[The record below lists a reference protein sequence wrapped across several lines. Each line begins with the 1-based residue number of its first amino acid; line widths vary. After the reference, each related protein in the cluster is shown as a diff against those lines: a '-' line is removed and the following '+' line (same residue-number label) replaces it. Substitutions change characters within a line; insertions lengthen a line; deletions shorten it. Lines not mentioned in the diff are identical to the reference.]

1 MTVARDPSPAQR
13 EVLDRGLLVSGFN
26 CVLQMP
32 TGAGKTWLAECAIA
46 DTLGRGRRAIYLAP
60 LRALASELLERW
72 RSQFSPHEVGIFTG
86 EYGGRRPYPV
96 AFDRA
101 RLLIMTP
108 ERLDQV
114 TRTFRRHWGW
124 LPEVDLIVADELHM
138 LGDAGRGPRLE
149 GALLRAMR
157 LNPFLRVV
165 GLSATL
171 GNRRELARWLD
182 GIDYETR
189 TRPVPLA
196 WRVAR
201 FRKPDERVSL
211 VVSEVARTVSAS
223 GQSIVFV
230 ESRRR
235 AETYALALSE
245 SGIAT
250 SHHHA
255 GLDTDERRRVETAFR
270 SGELRALVSTGTIEM
285 GLNLPARLVVIA
297 DLQRFD
303 GSSFVPLSVNSVW
316 QRAGRA
322 GRPGLDTE
330 GEVVLVAPA
339 WDRDAGRYSEGR
351 FEPIRSGLAHP
362 RALAEQIVV
371 EVASGLAR
379 TRDELRR
386 SLDLSLAAFERR
398 LPDVSALV
406 DDMVACGMLE
416 EVERDRGRSP
426 KLAATALGHIASR
439 QMLAPETVLAL
450 SRALR
455 APDSSGLSFL
465 DILLV
470 CASTSDCSPL
480 IAMDFEEIDALGA
493 RLASEPSMLLA
504 GTHADVL
511 GRLEA
516 RGRRL
521 AAIIKTA
528 TLARAWTLSGDACEV
543 AREFGCYAF
552 EVRRLT
558 ESLVRILVAA
568 LAVARPA
575 RPSPD
580 DDRVPVPEGLEA
592 GTVERLAALL
602 AMVESGVDEQVVTLT
617 CVAGI
622 GPTMA
627 RRLGEHRIS
636 DIEDLAA
643 AEVEDLIRIP
653 GIRETR
659 AERWIAD
666 ARAEIGTRSA
676 YAFRQSGGTAR
687 VAGTSFPEGVD
698 PYRLGRAAALDVRR
712 DGDAL
717 LVSGGLEP
725 HRVITDARSF
735 RCDCADFASDHLCK
749 HVLAVR
755 LASGD
760 ETLRALAARLAETS
774 REGLDLFQ
782 LWFDGGR
789 R

>member
-1 MTVARDPSPAQR
+1 
-13 EVLDRGLLVSGFN
+13 VLDRGLLSTGFN

-72 RSQFSPHEVGIFTG
+72 RCEFSPHEVGIFTG

-157 LNPFLRVV
+157 LNPFLRIV
-165 GLSATL
+165 GLTATL

-182 GIDYETR
+182 GVDYETR
-189 TRPVPLA
+189 SRPVPLA

-201 FRKPDERVSL
+201 FRKPDERAPL
-211 VVSEVARTVSAS
+211 VVAEVSRAVSAG

-285 GLNLPARLVVIA
+285 GLNFPARLVVIA

-398 LPDVSALV
+398 LPDVSAFV

-439 QMLAPETVLAL
+439 QMLEPETVLAL
-450 SRALR
+450 ARALR

-470 CASTSDCSPL
+470 CASTADCSPV

-504 GTHADVL
+504 GNHADVL

-528 TLARAWTLSGDACEV
+528 TLARAWTLSGDAGEV

-558 ESLVRILVAA
+558 ESLGRILVAA
-568 LAVARPA
+568 LAVARSA
-575 RPSPD
+575 RPSRD
-580 DDRVPVPEGLEA
+580 DDRAPGGLEP
-592 GTVERLAALL
+592 GTVERLAALG
-602 AMVESGVDEQVVTLT
+602 AMVASGVDEQAVTLT

-627 RRLGEHRIS
+627 RRLGDHRIS

-643 AEVEDLIRIP
+643 ADLEELTCIS
-653 GIRETR
+653 GIGEAR
-659 AERWIAD
+659 ARRWIAD
-666 ARAEIGTRSA
+666 ARTQIGTRTA
-676 YAFRQSGGTAR
+676 YAFRQSGGAAR
-687 VAGTSFPEGVD
+687 VAGCDFPEGVD
-698 PYRLGRAAALDVRR
+698 PYRLGRATALDVGR
-712 DGDAL
+712 DGNAF

-725 HRVITDARSF
+725 HRVRADACPLL
-735 RCDCADFASDHLCK
+735 CDCGDFASGHVCK

-760 ETLRALAARLAETS
+760 ATLRALAARLAETS

-782 LWFDGGR
+782 LWFEGGR